1 MQRRRVD
8 LALDALETIK
18 PLDFA
23 TIAASVSKT
32 NRVLIVEENKPF
44 AGWGAQVAYQV
55 QRELFDELDAPIYR
69 VTSLDVPD
77 PYNGHLE
84 EAVLPNE
91 NRVIAA
97 IKEIGPNPKAEDR
110 KAELRARFEEFTR
123 LSDELQDNLDTFDD
137 AHADIRKALKDLVPA
152 CAKWPD
158 ILKQAADD
166 PVYDFS
172 RKTALDA
179 AESASD
185 EAKKLLE
192 SQTKYFAEHKDE
204 AGKSGTG
211 PS

>member
-1 MQRRRVD
+1 MLLPGPV
-8 LALDALETIK
+8 LAAAAPVIASPQQNKD
-18 PLDFA
+18 PLSEQESD
-23 TIAASVSKT
+23 
-32 NRVLIVEENKPF
+32 
-44 AGWGAQVAYQV
+44 QVAEVRDQPVARIKLYQKFIE
-55 QRELFDELDAPIYR
+55 QR
-69 VTSLDVPD
+69 
-77 PYNGHLE
+77 
-84 EAVLPNE
+84 
-91 NRVIAA
+91 IAA
-97 IKEIGPNPKAEDR
+97 IKELGPNPKAEDR
-110 KAELRARFEEFTR
+110 KAQLRARFEEFTR

-152 CAKWPD
+152 SAKWPD

-179 AESASD
+179 AQSTSD

-204 AGKSGTG
+204 AGKNGTG